1 MFIRRFRESNAEK
14 VSKMIIRTERITN
27 SKNYSEEAMN
37 ALEKRAKPSHHIY
50 QSVPVGHIFTLL
62 KRMIQ
67 LSVAVQSVLIGVAK
81 QRAACLI
88 YLFYLNIKAKVQ
100 VEKLQKHL
108 NRTSISSEQNV
119 WKFLRPSQ
127 LSVSIESQDMIIKTE
142 LIVPM
147 RNKFIGWKS
156 SGNCLVAL
164 QLAK

>member
-108 NRTSISSEQNV
+108 NRTSISLEQNA
-119 WKFLRPSQ
+119 LRQQRQSRQ
-127 LSVSIESQDMIIKTE
+127 LTSIASQDMIIKME
-142 LIVPM
+142 LTISM
-147 RNKFIGWKS
+147 RNKFIVWKS
-156 SGNCLVAL
+156 SGDCLVTPKP
-164 QLAK
+164 AK

>member
-67 LSVAVQSVLIGVAK
+67 LSVAVQSVLIGGAK

-100 VEKLQKHL
+100 VEKSSKHL
-108 NRTSISSEQNV
+108 NRTSIFSEQNV
-119 WKFLRPSQ
+119 WKFLRPSR
-127 LSVSIESQDMIIKTE
+127 LSISIESQDMIIKTV
-142 LIVPM
+142 LTVPM
-147 RNKFIGWKS
+147 RNKFIAWKS
-156 SGNCLVAL
+156 SDKV
-164 QLAK
+164 K